1 MESAIHRI
9 NHYPLWISIRETF
22 HLHFPLDR
30 VYQAVVAQKMDSAI
44 HRINQYPADK
54 YLEN

>member
-1 MESAIHRI
+1 MTILKTAAT
-9 NHYPLWISIRETF
+9 ETN
-22 HLHFPLDR
+22 FPLDR

-44 HRINQYPADK
+44 HRINHFPVNK